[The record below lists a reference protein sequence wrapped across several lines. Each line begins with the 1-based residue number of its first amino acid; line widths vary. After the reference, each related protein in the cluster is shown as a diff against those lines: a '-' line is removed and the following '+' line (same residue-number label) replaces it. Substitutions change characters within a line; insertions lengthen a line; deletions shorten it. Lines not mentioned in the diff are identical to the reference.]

1 MSLPRCLVVDPDHA
15 FADILARII
24 RRHGFETVVL
34 HDPLAALG
42 QLREVAFDLILFDLS
57 LPEGHFLMVLETI
70 RREIPAILEH
80 LVIVTTNPLVASE
93 VPVGVPVVGKSD
105 LRPLMDYLN
114 R

>member
-24 RRHGFETVVL
+24 RRHGFDIRIL
-34 HDPLAALG
+34 HDPLVALG
-42 QLREVAFDLILFDLS
+42 LLREETFDLILFDLS
-57 LPEGHFLMVLETI
+57 SPEGHFQMVLETI
-70 RREIPAILEH
+70 RREIPAILERI
-80 LVIVTTNPLVASE
+80 VIVTTKPLVGSE
-93 VPVGVPVVGKSD
+93 LPVGVPVVGKSD